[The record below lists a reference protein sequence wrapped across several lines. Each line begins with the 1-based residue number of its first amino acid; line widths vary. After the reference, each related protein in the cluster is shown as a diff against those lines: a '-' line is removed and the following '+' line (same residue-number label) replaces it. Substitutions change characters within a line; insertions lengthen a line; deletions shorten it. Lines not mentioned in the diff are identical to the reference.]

1 MVKDLQLILTIV
13 FIQIDTHTP
22 THACTLNF
30 MPVGHSC
37 KGGNYDNFLD
47 KNAPSSIT
55 QKRKEVDAFQRRPE
69 QRDKGLNVKNRS
81 STDSN

>member
-37 KGGNYDNFLD
+37 NGGNYDKIF
-47 KNAPSSIT
+47 KIKMFG
-55 QKRKEVDAFQRRPE
+55 QKCTKFHYAKKKRNRRLS
-69 QRDKGLNVKNRS
+69 KKA
-81 STDSN
+81 